1 VSFGQHFRTR
11 GKHRGQTPRQL
22 IQTIGRLE
30 REANAATCQ
39 IVALATEVD
48 QLTAERNE
56 LSARLDETVLANQAA
71 IDDLTAERDELL
83 AELAAVRAVEAN
95 AHRITV
101 PPMVRDTAVIE
112 DQATE
117 PIPVLPLREAAAAGL
132 LGPVTDPGRITL

>member
-1 VSFGQHFRTR
+1 MSIGQHFRTR

-22 IQTIGRLE
+22 AQTIGRLE
-30 REANAATCQ
+30 REANAAACQ

-48 QLTAERNE
+48 KLQAERNQ
-56 LSARLDETVLANQAA
+56 LSARLDETTVANQAT
-71 IDDLTAERDELL
+71 IDTLTLQRDELL
-83 AELAAVRAVEAN
+83 ARLAAVRAAEAN
-95 AHRITV
+95 RHRVTV
-101 PPMVRDTAVIE
+101 PAMVRDTSAIE

>member
-1 VSFGQHFRTR
+1 MSIGQHFRTR

-22 IQTIGRLE
+22 IQTIDRLE

-39 IVALATEVD
+39 IVALTTEVD
-48 QLTAERNE
+48 QLTAERNQ
-56 LSARLDETVLANQAA
+56 LSARLDETTVANQAA
-71 IDDLTAERDELL
+71 IDTLTLERDELL
-83 AELAAVRAVEAN
+83 AQLAAARAAEAN

-101 PPMVRDTAVIE
+101 PAMVRDTSNPA